1 MWYLILALLFGQ
13 GGQTGAIN
21 PGQSTVQTNTDPGDG
36 DDGDGGDTGL
46 PIPPPRP
53 PKK

>member
-21 PGQSTVQTNTDPGDG
+21 PGQSTIQPYSDTDDG
-36 DDGDGGDTGL
+36 DGDGGDTSI